1 MFKNDEVCD
10 LVQIDLSRVRKIRAA
25 LVQPDAVQ
33 GLADTFSA
41 LGDPTRVRIL
51 DALSHG
57 ELCVCDLAAV
67 LRLSQSAVSHQLRL
81 LRGLRLVR
89 PRRDGRV
96 VFYSLDDQHIISLF
110 RQTLQHVEE
119 QAAPAARPRRR
130 ESGVAMTSLR
140 DAAGRRLTPQADH
153 LGCAHCEVEAPAP
166 TGARIRGW
174 FTAAAAALVAAAC
187 ASAGSR
193 RFPDWSAPIFIAAA
207 IVGSVFPAQ
216 RAWQS
221 ITRGSLDI
229 NVLMVVAVVGALAIR
244 QFEEA
249 AMVVSLFAAAQW
261 LEAQSLDR
269 ARKAIGRLLD
279 LAATDRAGAGCEA
292 ASGQIDIEQVAP
304 GALMIVKPGEK
315 FALDGIVRQGRSDVN
330 QAPITGES
338 LPVEKVE
345 GDEVF
350 AGTINGHGALT
361 VAVTRRRADTTL
373 ARIVHLVESAQA
385 KRAPLQQFID
395 RFAAWYTP
403 SIVIL
408 AVVVATVPSLLF
420 GQPFETWLYRALV
433 LLVVSCPCALVISTP
448 VSIVS
453 ALAGAA
459 RQGVL
464 VKGGIHLERLAGVRV
479 VAFDKTGTVTTGR
492 LTLDA
497 VHPVD
502 GYSADRSARARG
514 VGRIAVRTS
523 DRRRH
528 HVGRA
533 RSERVAFRRTAATCG
548 RCRDWAS
555 KDASGRPPSCAAR
568 RGCSPIAACMTP
580 AIAGTGRTASSRRHV
595 ADRGRPG
602 RRADRRARR
611 DGSAEG
617 RRRPGGLRPARAGRV
632 ARRDDHRRSRGRR
645 AAPPAPQ
652 LGVDDV
658 RSGQLPEDKV
668 TAVENLRHAHGAVA
682 MVGDG
687 VNDAPALAAADVG
700 IVMGAMGS
708 DAALETADIALM
720 TDELPKVPYTIRLSR
735 ATLANIRVN
744 VAMSIGLKAAF
755 VVLAVAG
762 VATLWM
768 AVLADTGASA
778 LVVANAVRLRRFV

>member
-1 MFKNDEVCD
+1 VAEHD
-10 LVQIDLSRVRKIRAA
+10 
-25 LVQPDAVQ
+25 
-33 GLADTFSA
+33 
-41 LGDPTRVRIL
+41 
-51 DALSHG
+51 
-57 ELCVCDLAAV
+57 
-67 LRLSQSAVSHQLRL
+67 
-81 LRGLRLVR
+81 
-89 PRRDGRV
+89 
-96 VFYSLDDQHIISLF
+96 HI
-110 RQTLQHVEE
+110 
-119 QAAPAARPRRR
+119 
-130 ESGVAMTSLR
+130 
-140 DAAGRRLTPQADH
+140 
-153 LGCAHCEVEAPAP
+153 GCAHCEDEPAP

-174 FTAAAAALVAAAC
+174 FTGVAAALVVAAC
-187 ASAGSR
+187 GISWLTP
-193 RFPDWSAPIFIAAA
+193 FPAWSIPIFIAATIA
-207 IVGSVFPAQ
+207 GAVFPAQ

-221 ITRGSLDI
+221 IKRASLDI
-229 NVLMVVAVVGALAIR
+229 NVLMVVAVIGAMAIR

-269 ARKAIGRLLD
+269 ARKAIGKLLN
-279 LAATDRAGAGCEA
+279 LAVADVLIRDDRGERH
-292 ASGQIDIEQVAP
+292 IDIELVDP

-315 FALDGIVRQGRSDVN
+315 IALDGIVRNGRSDVN

-361 VAVTRRRADTTL
+361 VAVTKRRADTTL

-385 KRAPLQQFID
+385 KRAPLQTFID

-403 SIVIL
+403 SVVLLSL
-408 AVVVATVPSLLF
+408 AVAIVPVLVF
-420 GQPFETWLYRALV
+420 GQPVETWLYRALV

-459 RQGVL
+459 QQGVL

-497 VHPVD
+497 LHPVD
-502 GYSADRSARARG
+502 GANADAILELAASVESQSEHPIASAILAAAKARG
-514 VGRIAVRTS
+514 VALSVPANVRALPGLGVEGQVRGASIVCGTP
-523 DRRRH
+523 RLF
-528 HVGRA
+528 
-533 RSERVAFRRTAATCG
+533 SERGA
-548 RCRDWAS
+548 
-555 KDASGRPPSCAAR
+555 
-568 RGCSPIAACMTP
+568 MTP
-580 AIAGTGRTASSRRHV
+580 AIAILAQRVVKDGMSPIVV
-595 ADRGRPG
+595 A
-602 RRADRRARR
+602 R
-611 DGSAEG
+611 DGVPIGVLGVTDRPKAGAARMVSDLRAQGVSRIAMITGDHDAAAQATGAE
-617 RRRPGGLRPARAGRV
+617 
-632 ARRDDHRRSRGRR
+632 
-645 AAPPAPQ
+645 

-668 TAVENLRHAHGAVA
+668 TAVENLRHAHGAIA

-744 VAMSIGLKAAF
+744 VAISIGLKVAF
-755 VVLAVAG
+755 VILAVAG

-778 LVVANAVRLRRFV
+778 LVVANAVRLRRFT

>member
-1 MFKNDEVCD
+1 MAK
-10 LVQIDLSRVRKIRAA
+10 
-25 LVQPDAVQ
+25 PD
-33 GLADTFSA
+33 
-41 LGDPTRVRIL
+41 
-51 DALSHG
+51 
-57 ELCVCDLAAV
+57 
-67 LRLSQSAVSHQLRL
+67 
-81 LRGLRLVR
+81 
-89 PRRDGRV
+89 
-96 VFYSLDDQHIISLF
+96 HI
-110 RQTLQHVEE
+110 
-119 QAAPAARPRRR
+119 
-130 ESGVAMTSLR
+130 
-140 DAAGRRLTPQADH
+140 
-153 LGCAHCEVEAPAP
+153 GCAHCEDEPAP
-166 TGARIRGW
+166 TGARVRGW
-174 FTAAAAALVAAAC
+174 FTAVAAALVAAAC
-187 ASAGSR
+187 GIGWFTP
-193 RFPDWSAPIFIAAA
+193 FPGWSAPIFIAAT
-207 IVGSVFPAQ
+207 IIGSIFPAQ

-221 ITRGSLDI
+221 VTRRSLDI
-229 NVLMVVAVVGALAIR
+229 NVLMVVAVIGAIAIR

-279 LAATDRAGAGCEA
+279 LASTDVLVRDDRGERHL
-292 ASGQIDIEQVAP
+292 DIEQVDP

-315 FALDGIVRQGRSDVN
+315 IALDGVVRNGRSGVN

-338 LPVEKVE
+338 LPVEKAE

-350 AGTINGHGALT
+350 AGTINGHGALV

-395 RFAAWYTP
+395 RFASWYTP
-403 SIVIL
+403 SVVIL
-408 AVVVATVPSLLF
+408 ALAVATVPVLAL
-420 GQPFETWLYRALV
+420 GQPFEVWLYRALV

-497 VHPVD
+497 LHAVD
-502 GYSADRSARARG
+502 GGNLD
-514 VGRIAVRTS
+514 AVLELAAS
-523 DRRRH
+523 
-528 HVGRA
+528 VESQ
-533 RSERVAFRRTAATCG
+533 SEH
-548 RCRDWAS
+548 
-555 KDASGRPPSCAAR
+555 
-568 RGCSPIAACMTP
+568 PIAAAILAAAKARGITP
-580 AIAGTGRTASSRRHV
+580 AAPANVRA
-595 ADRGRPG
+595 RPG
-602 RRADRRARR
+602 LGVEGRVRGAAIVCGTPRLFAERGLLTPSIDALAQRIVTGGMSPIVVAR
-611 DGSAEG
+611 DGKAIG
-617 RRRPGGLRPARAGRV
+617 VLGVTDRPKAGAAGVVSDLRAQGVRRV
-632 ARRDDHRRSRGRR
+632 AMITGDH
-645 AAPPAPQ
+645 AAAAKATGAE

-658 RSGQLPEDKV
+658 HSGQLPEDKV
-668 TAVENLRHAHGAVA
+668 AAVENLRHAHGAVA

-720 TDELPKVPYTIRLSR
+720 TDELLKVPYTIRLSR
-735 ATLANIRVN
+735 ATVANIRAN
-744 VAMSIGLKAAF
+744 VAISVALKAAF

-778 LVVANAVRLRRFV
+778 LVVANAVRLRRFT

>member
-1 MFKNDEVCD
+1 MMDAHAIGCD
-10 LVQIDLSRVRKIRAA
+10 
-25 LVQPDAVQ
+25 
-33 GLADTFSA
+33 
-41 LGDPTRVRIL
+41 
-51 DALSHG
+51 
-57 ELCVCDLAAV
+57 
-67 LRLSQSAVSHQLRL
+67 
-81 LRGLRLVR
+81 
-89 PRRDGRV
+89 
-96 VFYSLDDQHIISLF
+96 
-110 RQTLQHVEE
+110 
-119 QAAPAARPRRR
+119 
-130 ESGVAMTSLR
+130 
-140 DAAGRRLTPQADH
+140 
-153 LGCAHCEVEAPAP
+153 HCETDAPAP

-174 FTAAAAALVAAAC
+174 FTGLAAALVVGAC
-187 ASAGSR
+187 AIGWFTP
-193 RFPDWSAPIFIAAA
+193 FPAWSEPIFIAAT
-207 IVGSVFPAQ
+207 IIGSVFPAQ

-221 ITRGSLDI
+221 IRRGSLDI
-229 NVLMVVAVVGALAIR
+229 NVLMVIAVIGAIVIR
-244 QFEEA
+244 EYEEA

-269 ARKAIGRLLD
+269 ARKAIGKLLD
-279 LAATDRAGAGCEA
+279 LAPNDVLVRDQAGERRIG
-292 ASGQIDIEQVAP
+292 IELVDP

-315 FALDGIVRQGRSDVN
+315 FALDGIVRNGRSEVN

-373 ARIVHLVESAQA
+373 ARIVHLVESAQS
-385 KRAPLQQFID
+385 KRAPMQTFVD

-403 SIVIL
+403 SVVIL
-408 AVVVATVPSLLF
+408 SLLVATVPALVF
-420 GQPFETWLYRALV
+420 AQPFDTWLYRALV

-459 RQGVL
+459 QQGVL

-497 VHPVD
+497 VHPID
-502 GYSADRSARARG
+502 GYSADDLLALAAS
-514 VGRIAVRTS
+514 VES
-523 DRRRH
+523 Q
-528 HVGRA
+528 
-533 RSERVAFRRTAATCG
+533 SEH
-548 RCRDWAS
+548 
-555 KDASGRPPSCAAR
+555 
-568 RGCSPIAACMTP
+568 PIAAAILTAARTRTLQLIAPTNVQALPGLGVEGGVHDAVIVCGTPRLFTERGAMTP
-580 AIAGTGRTASSRRHV
+580 AIASLAQTVVTNGMSPIVVARNGVPIGVLGVRDRPKAGAAQVVSDIRAQGISRIAMLTGDHDA
-595 ADRGRPG
+595 A
-602 RRADRRARR
+602 
-611 DGSAEG
+611 
-617 RRRPGGLRPARAGRV
+617 ARATG
-632 ARRDDHRRSRGRR
+632 S
-645 AAPPAPQ
+645 Q

-668 TAVENLRHAHGAVA
+668 TAVESLRHAHGAIA

-720 TDELPKVPYTIRLSR
+720 TDELPKVPYTIRLAN
-735 ATLANIRVN
+735 ATLANIRTN
-744 VAMSIGLKAAF
+744 VALSIGLKAAF

-778 LVVANAVRLRRFV
+778 LVVANAVRLRRFR

>member
-1 MFKNDEVCD
+1 VANHD
-10 LVQIDLSRVRKIRAA
+10 
-25 LVQPDAVQ
+25 
-33 GLADTFSA
+33 
-41 LGDPTRVRIL
+41 
-51 DALSHG
+51 
-57 ELCVCDLAAV
+57 
-67 LRLSQSAVSHQLRL
+67 
-81 LRGLRLVR
+81 
-89 PRRDGRV
+89 
-96 VFYSLDDQHIISLF
+96 HI
-110 RQTLQHVEE
+110 
-119 QAAPAARPRRR
+119 
-130 ESGVAMTSLR
+130 
-140 DAAGRRLTPQADH
+140 
-153 LGCAHCEVEAPAP
+153 GCAHCEDEPAP

-174 FTAAAAALVAAAC
+174 FTGAAAALVIAAC
-187 ASAGSR
+187 GIGWFTSLPAWGV
-193 RFPDWSAPIFIAAA
+193 PVFIAAT
-207 IVGSVFPAQ
+207 IVGAVFPAQ

-221 ITRGSLDI
+221 LKRRSLDI
-229 NVLMVVAVVGALAIR
+229 NVLMVVAVVGAVAIR

-269 ARKAIGRLLD
+269 ARKAIGQLLN
-279 LAATDRAGAGCEA
+279 LAVADVLIRDDRGERR
-292 ASGQIDIEQVAP
+292 IDIESVDP

-315 FALDGIVRQGRSDVN
+315 IALDGIVRNGRSDVN

-338 LPVEKVE
+338 LPVEKVA

-361 VAVTRRRADTTL
+361 VAVTKRRADTTL

-385 KRAPLQQFID
+385 KRAPMQQFID

-403 SIVIL
+403 SVVLLAIAVAIVP
-408 AVVVATVPSLLF
+408 VVVF
-420 GQPFETWLYRALV
+420 GQPVETWLYRALV

-459 RQGVL
+459 QRGVL

-497 VHPVD
+497 LHPVD
-502 GYSADRSARARG
+502 GANADTILELAASVESQSEHPIASAILAAAKARG
-514 VGRIAVRTS
+514 VTLSVPADVRALPGLGVEGQVRGAAIVCGTPRLFTERGAMTPVIAGLAQRIVKAGMSPIVVARDGVPIGVLGVT
-523 DRRRH
+523 DRPKAGAAQM
-528 HVGRA
+528 VADLRA
-533 RSERVAFRRTAATCG
+533 QGVSRVAMITGDHDAA
-548 RCRDWAS
+548 AQ
-555 KDASGRPPSCAAR
+555 A
-568 RGCSPIAACMTP
+568 
-580 AIAGTGRTASSRRHV
+580 TG
-595 ADRGRPG
+595 
-602 RRADRRARR
+602 
-611 DGSAEG
+611 AE
-617 RRRPGGLRPARAGRV
+617 
-632 ARRDDHRRSRGRR
+632 
-645 AAPPAPQ
+645 

-668 TAVENLRHAHGAVA
+668 TAVENLRHAHGAIA

-720 TDELPKVPYTIRLSR
+720 TDELLKVPYTIRLSH
-735 ATLANIRVN
+735 ATLANIRAN
-744 VAMSIGLKAAF
+744 VAISIALKAAF
-755 VVLAVAG
+755 VILAVAG

-778 LVVANAVRLRRFV
+778 LVVANAVRLRRFS